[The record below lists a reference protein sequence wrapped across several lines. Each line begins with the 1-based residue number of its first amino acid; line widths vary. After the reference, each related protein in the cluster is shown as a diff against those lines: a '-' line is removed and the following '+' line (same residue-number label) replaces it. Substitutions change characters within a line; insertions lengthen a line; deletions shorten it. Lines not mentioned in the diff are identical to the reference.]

1 MSFVFVIQ
9 PIPIKP
15 PRKPSDVEPISS
27 SVNGNQQPTS
37 QTPTKPP
44 WTLQMPS
51 HSPTR
56 TPRRSRRTLCSLLEK
71 APRKTV
77 MPSRPARAH
86 LTTRAELFCP
96 ISKISDHF
104 TPNAEP
110 FSTRSPEIDH
120 FTPFAHEFTSPSRW
134 QIFGSIAELIKNGVV
149 DGYWVTFLTGLD
161 F

>member
-71 APRKTV
+71 APRKMV

-86 LTTRAELFCP
+86 LLPEPSCSARSQKYRT
-96 ISKISDHF
+96 ISLQMPSHYLPDLQKLIISLPLLTNSHLLADGKSLAPLPSSSKTGSWMAIGSHF
-104 TPNAEP
+104 
-110 FSTRSPEIDH
+110 
-120 FTPFAHEFTSPSRW
+120 
-134 QIFGSIAELIKNGVV
+134 
-149 DGYWVTFLTGLD
+149 
-161 F
+161 